1 MEYFGV
7 FQGLLGPFV
16 LISFR
21 SYGGILS
28 VIGIPRALNC
38 SIADS
43 TCKTSMF
50 SRCFLRRSLIIDVL
64 TMHLR
69 IIFHP

>member
-21 SYGGILS
+21 SYGGILMCVGHALLAS
-28 VIGIPRALNC
+28 VIMLTNGQTLPYMVALRH
-38 SIADS
+38 
-43 TCKTSMF
+43 F
-50 SRCFLRRSLIIDVL
+50 R
-64 TMHLR
+64 
-69 IIFHP
+69 

>member
-21 SYGGILS
+21 SYGGILMIS
-28 VIGIPRALNC
+28 
-38 SIADS
+38 D
-43 TCKTSMF
+43 
-50 SRCFLRRSLIIDVL
+50 RSLLARAIIAAQRLDHCLAALSIRPRPPSVTCCL
-64 TMHLR
+64 H
-69 IIFHP
+69 